1 MRRRTQGTAALL
13 ICLAFTF
20 FAMAASASA
29 EAPHYVS
36 SFGPDGSSASDFGWA
51 ASVAVDQ
58 QTEMVYVL
66 DKETGSLY
74 KFNSQGQ
81 PVDFGGSA
89 LYISGNRIDGITPL
103 FYRYTSQIAVDP
115 QTHRVYVTQEHAVT
129 AFEANGDPHL
139 FAAGPGAGTNEI
151 PGFTAL
157 SGVAVDAAG
166 NIYASD
172 LEANEVKIFAPDGS
186 PITSFGVTSPAN
198 LAVGLDGDV
207 YVNRWFSSVLRFTP
221 SEPTLTPSTT
231 FEAAGSPLDESETHS
246 VAVDPVN
253 GNVYLLEAFEYVSP
267 GGKEVRFVTRVLVYD
282 QSDQLVESVADPG
295 EPGELPSDSSGIAV
309 HGAAVEGTR
318 RVYISQGQEVVGG
331 PSQVEVFGEVEPG
344 RPEISFVSATD
355 VTATSAVLR
364 AGVNPHRF
372 GTTYS
377 FEFGLSDCALSE
389 CTAVPAAEVSIGGG
403 TSSISISQPIAGLT
417 PGTEYHFR
425 LIAENAKGSTASADR
440 TFTTQSAGLG
450 ALLADARVWEL
461 VSPPNKHGAL
471 VAGSF
476 DGLVQAAPD
485 GHSLTF
491 PTHGSIEADP
501 EGNRLLEVSTVLA
514 ARAGDEGWQS
524 QDITTPSSRVSGLR
538 SAFGEYELFSSNMER
553 ALLLPPDGSLLSPQ
567 VSEATPFIR
576 VNGEPP
582 QYIPLVSSGNVSP
595 DTKFARGELSGPASI
610 KPRAANAELSAVVL
624 VSQAALLD
632 GAPEGEQALYAWLEG
647 RLEPVSVLP
656 ASEGG
661 KFVSARW
668 AGSGPGTVRHAV
680 SEDGSRIFWSTG
692 FYSQGEI
699 PKRLTG
705 LYLRDTTAG
714 KTVRLDVPEGDADGF
729 GEADPIFQGASADG
743 TVVFFTDTQR
753 LTADAS
759 PEGQDLYRCE
769 IPAGDASAGC
779 AGHLTDL
786 SVPKEGA
793 ESSRVRSLAAG
804 LSQDG
809 SYIYFIAGGALT
821 ETANQEGESATPGA
835 PNLYRWHQG
844 QGVRFIATLSE
855 DDENDWG
862 QVEFEEAR
870 KLSTAV
876 SPNGRYLAFMSQRSL
891 TGRDNLDK
899 ANHEPVQE
907 VFRYD
912 AALEDLLCVSCSP
925 TGGAPDAASDLGDGL
940 VDPMGQWRSRTVAA
954 VLPEVTVLGRF
965 EPSVYQ
971 PRAILDNGRTYFNA
985 FDSLVAADSNSN
997 WDVYQYE
1004 PSSVGDCS
1012 PATGGSMTSRLGAGC
1027 VSLISSGSSE
1037 EEAAFLDA
1045 SASGDDVFFLTSSQL
1060 SATDVDAERDVY
1072 DARVGG
1078 TAAVAHPIAECA
1090 GETCQQAPSP
1100 PLNVTPGSEAFHG
1113 PENKKRCPKRSAR
1126 VRAHGSRRCAHRR
1139 HHRPGKHSHRHR
1151 KDDHRRSDHRGGQGK

>member
-1 MRRRTQGTAALL
+1 MRDDLRQRRTQGIGVVL
-13 ICLAFTF
+13 ICLAVTF
-20 FAMAASASA
+20 LAMAASASA
-29 EAPHYVS
+29 EEPRYVS
-36 SFGPDGSSASDFGWA
+36 SFGPDGSSGSTFGWA

-74 KFNSQGQ
+74 KFNAQGQ

-89 LYISGNRIDGITPL
+89 PYISGNRIGGITPL
-103 FYRYTSQIAVDP
+103 FFRYTSQLAVDS
-115 QTHRVYVTQEHAVT
+115 QTHRIYVTEEHAVT
-129 AFEANGDPHL
+129 AFEADGEPYE
-139 FAAGPGAGTNEI
+139 FTAGPGAGTNEI
-151 PGFTAL
+151 SGFMAL

-198 LAVGLDGDV
+198 LAVGLNGDV
-207 YVNRWFSSVLRFTP
+207 YVNRWFSSVLKFTP
-221 SEPTLTPSTT
+221 SELPVTSSTT
-231 FEAAGSPLDESETHS
+231 FEAAATPLDEGETHS
-246 VAVDPVN
+246 VAVDPVT
-253 GNVYLLEAFEYVSP
+253 GNVYLLEAFQYVTES
-267 GGKEVRFVTRVLVYD
+267 GEEVRSVASVFVYD
-282 QSDQLVESVADPG
+282 QSGQLIETVADPG
-295 EPGELPSDSSGIAV
+295 EPGELPADSSSVAV

-318 RVYISQGQEVVGG
+318 RVYVAQGQGSVGG
-331 PSQVEVFGEVEPG
+331 ESQVEIFGEVEPAP
-344 RPEISFVSATD
+344 PEITFVSATD

-372 GTTYS
+372 DTTYQ
-377 FEFGLSDCALSE
+377 FEYGLADCAVSE
-389 CTAVPAAEVSIGGG
+389 CMVVPATEVSIGGG
-403 TSSISISQPIAGLT
+403 TSSLSISQPITDLI

-425 LIAENAKGSTASADR
+425 LVAKNAKGPAVSGDR
-440 TFTTQSAGLG
+440 TFTTQSASLS

-476 DGLVQAAPD
+476 DGLVQSAPD

-514 ARAGDEGWQS
+514 ARAGDEGWHS
-524 QDITTPSSRVSGLR
+524 QDITTPSNKVSGLR

-553 ALLLPPDGSLLSPQ
+553 ALLLPPDGPLLSSQ

-576 VNGEPP
+576 VNGEPA
-582 QYIPLVSSGNVSP
+582 QYIPLVSSANVSP
-595 DTKFARGELSGPASI
+595 DTKFAHGELPGFANI
-610 KPRAANAELSAVVL
+610 KPRAANSTLSAVVL
-624 VSQAALLD
+624 VSEAALLD
-632 GAPEGEQALYAWLEG
+632 GAPEGEQALYAWLNG

-656 ASEGG
+656 ASEGEQ
-661 KFVSARW
+661 FVSAHW

-680 SEDGSRIFWSTG
+680 SEDGSRVFWSTG
-692 FYSQGEI
+692 FYSQAEI
-699 PKRLTG
+699 PKRLSG
-705 LYLRDTTAG
+705 LYLRDTTAEN
-714 KTVRLDVPEGDADGF
+714 TVRLDLPEDDADGF
-729 GEADPIFQGASADG
+729 GEADPLFQGASADG
-743 TVVFFTDTQR
+743 TIVFFTDTQR

-779 AGHLTDL
+779 SGHLTNISAPMD
-786 SVPKEGA
+786 GT
-793 ESSRVRSLAAG
+793 ESSQVRSLVAG
-804 LSQDG
+804 LGDDG
-809 SYIYFIAGGALT
+809 SYIYFIAGAVLD
-821 ETANQEGESATPGA
+821 EAPNDEGESATPEA
-835 PNLYRWHQG
+835 PNLYSWHQG
-844 QGVRFIATLSE
+844 QGVRFVATLSE
-855 DDENDWG
+855 DDESDWG
-862 QVEFEEAR
+862 QNQFEETR

-899 ANHEPVQE
+899 ASHEPVQE

-912 AALEDLLCVSCSP
+912 AALEELICASCSP
-925 TGGAPDAASDLGDGL
+925 TGGAPDATSDLADGL
-940 VDPMGQWRSRTVAA
+940 VDPMGQWRGRTVAA
-954 VLPEVTVLGRF
+954 VLPEPTILGRF

-1004 PSSVGDCS
+1004 PSGVGDCS
-1012 PATGGSMTSRLGAGC
+1012 PAAAGSMTSRSGGGC

-1045 SASGDDVFFLTSSQL
+1045 SASGDDVFFLTSAQL
-1060 SATDVDAERDVY
+1060 SAIDVDAERDVY

-1078 TAAVAHPIAECA
+1078 TVAVSRPVTECG
-1090 GETCQQAPSP
+1090 GETCQQPPSP
-1100 PLNVTPGSEAFHG
+1100 PPNVTPGSEAFHG
-1113 PENKKRCPKRSAR
+1113 PGNKKRCSKHAAR
-1126 VRAHGSRRCAHRR
+1126 ARAHRSRRCAHRR
-1139 HHRPGKHSHRHR
+1139 HHRHKKHN
-1151 KDDHRRSDHRGGQGK
+1151 HRRSDHRGRQG